1 MKHDSQKKRLKLL
14 PEVLPAPPASSELS
28 PRQRTLNTLGRL
40 VAVATAAAVMTGCK
54 DKGSGYGVVDPI
66 VPPARCTGLAETVRA
81 EVTWK
86 TATTLVLKLSKP
98 GLAGSHYVNQWPRVS
113 GGRIVSSNIAI
124 DGAEL
129 ELEVPAGAT
138 QVMVWIGVEC
148 SAGPQQLLAVVRF
161 DADAG
166 TSDAQRSTTVQLSD
180 QPG

>member
-1 MKHDSQKKRLKLL
+1 MTHDAPKKRLKLL
-14 PEVLPAPPASSELS
+14 PEVLPAPPATSELS

-81 EVTWK
+81 DVTWK
-86 TATTLVLKLSKP
+86 TGTTLLLKLSKP
-98 GLAGSHYVNQWPRVS
+98 GLVGSHYVNQSPRVS
-113 GGRIVSSNIAI
+113 GATLVSSNIAS
-124 DGAEL
+124 DSAEI
-129 ELEVPAGAT
+129 EIEVPPGAA
-138 QVMVWIGVEC
+138 QIMVWIGVEC
-148 SAGPQQLLAVVRF
+148 SAGPQLLMAVVSF

-166 TSDAQRSTTVQLSD
+166 ASDAQRSVTVQLTD